1 MARYP
6 GLTLRIL
13 ADRYPAM
20 GPGKARLVAAI
31 DATGSI
37 SAAARAMGM
46 SYRRAWQLVDAL
58 NESFSQPVVLTATG
72 GRRGGGAV
80 VTVLGR
86 RLVKLYRAMENKAS
100 SAISGDLR
108 RFSRQLRKPSSGRA
122 DRRAGRVKP
131 SGPASGPRAT

>member
-13 ADRYPAM
+13 ADKQPAM

-37 SAAARAMGM
+37 SAAARSMGM

-58 NESFSQPVVLTATG
+58 NESFTEPVVLTATG
-72 GRRGGGAV
+72 GRRGGGAR
-80 VTVLGR
+80 VTPFGR
-86 RLVKLYRAMENKAS
+86 ELVRRYRAMENKAS
-100 SAISGDLR
+100 AAIVKELR
-108 RFSRQLRKPSSGRA
+108 LFTRHLKRQALGRGA
-122 DRRAGRVKP
+122 R
-131 SGPASGPRAT
+131 

>member
-13 ADRYPAM
+13 SEKHPAM
-20 GPGKARLVAAI
+20 GPGKARLVATI

-37 SAAARAMGM
+37 SGAARAMGM
-46 SYRRAWQLVDAL
+46 SYRRAWQLVEAL

-80 VTVLGR
+80 VTATGK
-86 RLVKLYRAMENKAS
+86 RLVKLYRAMESKAS
-100 SAISGDLR
+100 SAISSDLR
-108 RFSRQLRKPSSGRA
+108 RFSKHLRKSTGGRGE
-122 DRRAGRVKP
+122 RRTGRVRP

>member
-13 ADRYPAM
+13 SEKHPAM
-20 GPGKARLVAAI
+20 GPGKARLVATI

-37 SAAARAMGM
+37 SGAARAMGM
-46 SYRRAWQLVDAL
+46 SYRRAWQLVEAL

-80 VTVLGR
+80 VTATGK
-86 RLVKLYRAMENKAS
+86 RLVKLYRAMESKAS

-108 RFSRQLRKPSSGRA
+108 RFSKHLRKSTGGRGE
-122 DRRAGRVKP
+122 RRTGRVRP